1 MNGLLKIVFLNRNH
15 EAFNKLEKAVSC
27 RPSIFLMLSLSN
39 TQILPKMHH
48 NFQVFIF
55 RFSFYVKMIYINTL
69 IFFYEIPL
77 GSRSK
82 GLKRPD
88 SVENILLDRKILI
101 GHCKG
106 HDTTILIILIDGL
119 KEKTIRLYNKEVCC

>member
-1 MNGLLKIVFLNRNH
+1 
-15 EAFNKLEKAVSC
+15 
-27 RPSIFLMLSLSN
+27 
-39 TQILPKMHH
+39 
-48 NFQVFIF
+48 
-55 RFSFYVKMIYINTL
+55 MIYINTL

-106 HDTTILIILIDGL
+106 HNNFNYFD
-119 KEKTIRLYNKEVCC
+119 